1 MNIVH
6 KTVPQYYYIGQPKEI
21 IMAYTIEKNVPL
33 CRPSSKS
40 NKYPFDQ
47 MEVGDSF
54 FVPHAE
60 AKSARMAALTRNAGQ
75 YKKLPKHVTF
85 QRHFVTRTVEGGA
98 RIWRVK

>member
-1 MNIVH
+1 
-6 KTVPQYYYIGQPKEI
+6 
-21 IMAYTIEKNVPL
+21 MAYTIEKNVPL

-54 FVPHAE
+54 FAPHPDD
-60 AKSARMAALTRNAGQ
+60 KKARQNALARNAGQ
-75 YKKLPKHVTF
+75 YRKPPKHVTV

>member
-1 MNIVH
+1 
-6 KTVPQYYYIGQPKEI
+6 
-21 IMAYTIEKNVPL
+21 MAFKIEKGIPL

-75 YKKLPKHVTF
+75 YKKLPKYVTV
-85 QRHFVTRTVEGGA
+85 QRHFVTRTVDGGM
-98 RIWRVK
+98 RIWRTE